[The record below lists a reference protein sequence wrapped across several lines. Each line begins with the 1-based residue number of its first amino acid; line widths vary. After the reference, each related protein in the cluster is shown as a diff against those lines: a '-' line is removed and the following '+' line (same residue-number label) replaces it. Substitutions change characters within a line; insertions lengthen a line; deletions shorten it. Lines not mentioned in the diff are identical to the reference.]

1 MSETMI
7 SEKITLRDAQESEY
21 FPGEDEPS
29 YLFTSSQRKVV
40 RCNIFAT
47 IIGKE
52 EVGNITNLIL
62 DDGTA
67 QLVLRSFEPTSRV
80 RALQLGEVIAVMGR
94 VRVYNGERYLS
105 PEIVKKIPSLWLKVR
120 QLELAQRKQQESQE
134 EPKIEQEL
142 IESELGTEEQKEEL
156 KAEGCVEELVIKTV
170 RERDQGI
177 GMAVEE
183 LLELFPEGQTEL
195 LIEKMQR
202 EGLLFQNLPGRVKV
216 L

>member
-80 RALQLGEVIAVMGR
+80 RAPMR
-94 VRVYNGERYLS
+94 
-105 PEIVKKIPSLWLKVR
+105 
-120 QLELAQRKQQESQE
+120 
-134 EPKIEQEL
+134 
-142 IESELGTEEQKEEL
+142 
-156 KAEGCVEELVIKTV
+156 
-170 RERDQGI
+170 
-177 GMAVEE
+177 
-183 LLELFPEGQTEL
+183 
-195 LIEKMQR
+195 
-202 EGLLFQNLPGRVKV
+202 
-216 L
+216 